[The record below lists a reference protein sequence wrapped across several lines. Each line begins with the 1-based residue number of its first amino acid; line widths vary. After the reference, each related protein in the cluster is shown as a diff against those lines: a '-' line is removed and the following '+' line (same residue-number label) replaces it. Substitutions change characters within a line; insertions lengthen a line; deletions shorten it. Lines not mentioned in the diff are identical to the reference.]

1 MRRFLLPLT
10 LLPMPAATWAQSRLD
25 DIVAHGTL
33 RVVLTRDYP
42 TVRLRGIG
50 VSAVARPRAPAI
62 CRPVAASCDGERH
75 MAPHVG
81 VLLGAL
87 IA

>member
-1 MRRFLLPLT
+1 MRRLLLALS

-42 TVRLRGIG
+42 
-50 VSAVARPRAPAI
+50 AVL
-62 CRPVAASCDGERH
+62 AAG
-75 MAPHVG
+75 
-81 VLLGAL
+81 
-87 IA
+87 